1 MPRNKSRLCIN
12 EQNGKLLGVCAGIA
26 DFVGIEVWMVRAAYI
41 ASLFFAGWF
50 MIPAYF
56 IAWFFM
62 DDKTTVAQQEK
73 FEALKS
79 KSQGKIAR
87 QIEHF
92 RNVDYRKKL
101 YKNSRERKFLGVCA
115 GLANYL
121 EMDVSMVRI
130 IVVLTSLIPGSF
142 VPIAY
147 FIAYFIL
154 DDKPK
159 QVFKQEDSA
168 YSKMKETLDDSKK
181 FSHTTFKSCT
191 RKFSSLHDRLTRIEA
206 YVTSSRFKLDREF
219 KNI

>member
-1 MPRNKSRLCIN
+1 
-12 EQNGKLLGVCAGIA
+12 
-26 DFVGIEVWMVRAAYI
+26 
-41 ASLFFAGWF
+41 
-50 MIPAYF
+50 
-56 IAWFFM
+56 
-62 DDKTTVAQQEK
+62 
-73 FEALKS
+73 
-79 KSQGKIAR
+79 
-87 QIEHF
+87 
-92 RNVDYRKKL
+92 
-101 YKNSRERKFLGVCA
+101 
-115 GLANYL
+115 
-121 EMDVSMVRI
+121 
-130 IVVLTSLIPGSF
+130 VLTSLIPGSF